1 MCVCVCLKFKFETKL
16 HQITKVS
23 PLSAAKWKNN
33 KHLCFVLFY
42 SPSLIQWTR
51 TFLYVDMQGAVGWT
65 SCNTACKRRIWSFV
79 NSLLLLQALW
89 QLYLSTRPS
98 LQHKNN
104 TPVRIKWVSTFM
116 RVHFLQTSR
125 GPCLKVI
132 QFLWRIF
139 SRCNFLD
146 HHGARSCIMSCC
158 YFSCVLFFISG
169 CWKPNV
175 QT

>member
-1 MCVCVCLKFKFETKL
+1 M
-16 HQITKVS
+16 S

-33 KHLCFVLFY
+33 RHLCFVLFY

-51 TFLYVDMQGAVGWT
+51 TFLYADMQGAVGWT

-104 TPVRIKWVSTFM
+104 TPVRIKWVSVFM

-169 CWKPNV
+169 GWKPNV